1 MKNVLLTIPV
11 FVKLEV
17 MGASLDW
24 SRATFTMDPEHSKAV
39 AEAFKRLYDKG
50 EFASHSF
57 YFLFYPHPHDRFA
70 GKIAK
75 SSVLSKLLG
84 MN

>member
-1 MKNVLLTIPV
+1 MENMLLTTPV

-57 YFLFYPHPHDRFA
+57 YFAFYFLFYPHPHDRVA
-70 GKIAK
+70 GKMA
-75 SSVLSKLLG
+75 
-84 MN
+84 

>member
-11 FVKLEV
+11 SVKLEV

-50 EFASHSF
+50 EFASYS
-57 YFLFYPHPHDRFA
+57 
-70 GKIAK
+70 
-75 SSVLSKLLG
+75 
-84 MN
+84 

>member
-57 YFLFYPHPHDRFA
+57 YFTHIHMTVSLVKWR
-70 GKIAK
+70 KVV
-75 SSVLSKLLG
+75 SCLNCLE
-84 MN
+84 

>member
-50 EFASHSF
+50 EFAWQSF
-57 YFLFYPHPHDRFA
+57 FNYIHMALSLCTYFT
-70 GKIAK
+70 
-75 SSVLSKLLG
+75 
-84 MN
+84 